1 MVLEYE
7 FGIRKAMKSA
17 WMCWPTTIKPDRLLK
32 DPIQPLS
39 IGLVRPTATAATG
52 HTQRHSLSVTSRNS
66 GHGHRAQ
73 LLAL

>member
-39 IGLVRPTATAATG
+39 IGLGARPRPQQLATLNGIASA
-52 HTQRHSLSVTSRNS
+52 
-66 GHGHRAQ
+66 
-73 LLAL
+73 